1 MTRSSEPVTIN
12 NVKAVRETEKALLIQ
27 YVVSKRGGEEKVDTC
42 WVPKSQIVEDESDVV
57 ELNDEGDLI
66 VSKWFAD
73 KAGLPYEEGPL
84 D

>member
-1 MTRSSEPVTIN
+1 MTRSSEPVTVN

-27 YVVSKRGGEEKVDTC
+27 YVVSKQGGEEKTDTC

-73 KAGLPYEEGPL
+73 KADLPYEEGPL
-84 D
+84 E